1 MSTAPHQR
9 KSPER
14 PVPALPH
21 LVRVPLDSIDRDVRS
36 RRPPALNVLRRLDTL
51 RQLARVVSLML
62 LDVLG
67 IGLAIFIALVVKAA
81 FRGGLDVHAQWETT
95 RSMLPFAAL
104 VTLLLFA
111 RSGLYA
117 DRAARPGLTSIVACL
132 FQTTVV
138 AVVFALVSGEE
149 FSSYY
154 IFYGSLFF
162 SVVFVG
168 LIRTAYEAVT
178 GFLLRQA
185 GYERRAVLVGTDKHI
200 EAVAHALSSNREN
213 RIAVVGFVSLVP
225 RPDNGLKSL
234 GLLPDLHEIIVEHRI
249 DEVIIADSD
258 FPERETVDLVDKAQ
272 RGGVR
277 VRIAPSTMDVLVQRA
292 DFVPG
297 QSIPLFELR
306 SPRFEGFDFAV
317 KRAFDILGSAVMLL
331 LLSPLLLVMAIA
343 IVVTSRG
350 GALYRSSRPGIGG
363 VPFDCLK
370 FRTMFVDAEHTQA
383 ALEQH
388 NEASGALFKI
398 RDDPRVTSVG
408 RILRRFSLDELPQLW
423 NVLRGQMSLVGP
435 RPLPVRDF
443 ERLEEWHKKR
453 YLVLPGMTGLWQVS
467 GRADLDFDD
476 LVRLDFLY
484 LERWSV
490 SLDLTILLKTIPAV
504 LGRRGSY

>member
-1 MSTAPHQR
+1 MSTAPRQT
-9 KSPER
+9 KPSDR
-14 PVPALPH
+14 PGSTLPH
-21 LVRVPLDSIDRDVRS
+21 LVQVPLDSIDRDVRS
-36 RRPPALNVLRRLDTL
+36 VRPPALNVLRRLDTL
-51 RQLARVVSLML
+51 RQLARVVSLMV
-62 LDVLG
+62 LDVFG
-67 IGLAIFIALVVKAA
+67 IGLAIFVALVVKAA
-81 FRGGLDVHAQWETT
+81 VRGGLDVHAQWETT

-104 VTLLLFA
+104 VALLLFA

-117 DRAARPGLTSIVACL
+117 DRAARPGLTSIVAGL

-138 AVVFALVSGEE
+138 AVIFAIVSGEQ

-162 SVVFVG
+162 SIVFVG
-168 LIRTAYEAVT
+168 LIRTSYEAVT
-178 GFLLRQA
+178 GYLLRKA
-185 GYERRAVLVGTDKHI
+185 GYERRAVLVGSGKHI
-200 EAVAHALSSNREN
+200 EAVAHALQGNRES
-213 RIAVVGFVSLVP
+213 RIHIVGFISLRP
-225 RPDNGLKSL
+225 RPDNGLRSL
-234 GLLPDLHEIIVEHRI
+234 GVLSDLQAIIAEHRI

-306 SPRFEGFDFAV
+306 SPRFEGFDFLV
-317 KRAFDILGSAVMLL
+317 KRGFDIVGSALMLIV
-331 LLSPLLLVMAIA
+331 LSPLLGLCAIA
-343 IVVTSRG
+343 IALTSRG
-350 GALYRSSRPGIGG
+350 GALYRSSRPGIGA

-370 FRTMFVDAEHTQA
+370 FRTMYVDVTHTQA
-383 ALEQH
+383 ELEER

-398 RDDPRVTSVG
+398 RDDPRVTPVG
-408 RILRRFSLDELPQLW
+408 KVMRRFSLDELPQLW
-423 NVLRGQMSLVGP
+423 NVICGQMSLVGP

-504 LGRRGSY
+504 FGRRGSY